1 MTMPHDIG
9 EADRTDEGAGRTALV
24 TGASSGIGRAL
35 AELLA
40 VKGYA
45 VLPVARRADRLAALA
60 GDLQAR
66 AIALSRPA
74 NAGNALMQVA
84 ISEAAVG
91 LVDAARQRVMKAEA
105 DGLLGPELTD
115 DQMVVAAIVQDA
127 PRAKVLLP
135 QAVEAQKKSATAEN
149 PNPEGPKAMQALAL
163 LAEGKP
169 ADAAAAMEPVACRGQ
184 LSVGV
189 SIWTFAKLRAE
200 DWASAAKGFDY
211 LVGPDARPGFSAT
224 VPFMWA
230 MRGRVYSRLGQN
242 EEARKSY
249 QKFFDIWKNADP
261 DIPLLVQAREE
272 FAKLG
277 S

>member
-1 MTMPHDIG
+1 
-9 EADRTDEGAGRTALV
+9 
-24 TGASSGIGRAL
+24 
-35 AELLA
+35 
-40 VKGYA
+40 
-45 VLPVARRADRLAALA
+45 
-60 GDLQAR
+60 
-66 AIALSRPA
+66 
-74 NAGNALMQVA
+74 MQVA

-105 DGLLGPELTD
+105 DGLLGPDLTD

-127 PRAKVLLP
+127 RRAKVLLP

-169 ADAAAAMEPVACRGQ
+169 ADAAAAMEPVAFRGQ
-184 LSVGV
+184 LSDVV
-189 SIWTFAKLRAE
+189 SIWTIAKLRAE